1 METKNNVTIGSYVQ
15 FLYRNNS
22 ILQLTGCVVNIL
34 QNTIVVDIADI
45 AGTHAIEENRQ
56 VVKYGYYK
64 VKL

>member
-15 FLYRNNS
+15 FPYRNNS
-22 ILQLTGCVVNIL
+22 TLKLTGCVVNIL
-34 QNTIVVDIADI
+34 QNTIVVDI

>member
-15 FLYRNNS
+15 FPYHNNS
-22 ILQLTGCVVNIL
+22 TLQLTGCVVNIL

-45 AGTHAIEENRQ
+45 AGTHVIEENRQ